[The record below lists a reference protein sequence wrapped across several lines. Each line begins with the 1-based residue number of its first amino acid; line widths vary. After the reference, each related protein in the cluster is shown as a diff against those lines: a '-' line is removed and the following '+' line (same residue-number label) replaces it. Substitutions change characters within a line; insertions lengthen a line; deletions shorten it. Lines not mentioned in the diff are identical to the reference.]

1 MSEEMIV
8 RHCSPTLAGLKTANM
23 FNCPYSS
30 ARELMDSI
38 RSVNSALGPKGV
50 RMLPLRIRE
59 GAALIYVYRPARL
72 QRDLSDPVSAA
83 ILSERG
89 YPGAAA
95 PGLIAE
101 LRSRLCKNDGFP
113 HEIGLF
119 LGYPPDDVNCFISDR
134 GRACKC
140 VGCWRAYND
149 PVGAEKTF
157 ALYKKCTRL
166 YCRAHKAGRTLSK
179 LTVSERVQ
187 AG

>member
-1 MSEEMIV
+1 
-8 RHCSPTLAGLKTANM
+8 
-23 FNCPYSS
+23 
-30 ARELMDSI
+30 
-38 RSVNSALGPKGV
+38 
-50 RMLPLRIRE
+50 
-59 GAALIYVYRPARL
+59 
-72 QRDLSDPVSAA
+72 
-83 ILSERG
+83 
-89 YPGAAA
+89 
-95 PGLIAE
+95 
-101 LRSRLCKNDGFP
+101 
-113 HEIGLF
+113 